1 MTALLQEHFFL
12 NDSNHTLD
20 MADSV
25 SDSVS
30 LSSFDNASTHSNS
43 KATGPEDK
51 KVRATTKKK
60 RNRKEQALE
69 QQEQQ
74 RQDHEPHA
82 LPLHATTRRRI
93 SSNNE
98 DDNDD
103 SIYEL
108 SIRPD
113 PEFGF
118 GLKLGCVLKG
128 VKRVTIIHSL
138 QKHPRGS
145 HRLLPAEATGK
156 LRLMDQLLAV
166 NGVNVESEAFQIIC
180 GHIRLLGMGL
190 KTRPSEFLTLRF
202 KKHEP
207 SPAAAA
213 AAVATNVAVAA
224 TNTINKEKQQH
235 SSATFQSPNS
245 IANHTFADDS
255 NSSREGKNKNNNSS
269 SSSNARIFRRP
280 DSIQIVKKRGSI
292 SSIDEP
298 APKPDSI
305 NILVTNRRGS
315 ISSLEETSASKL
327 VFKPAS
333 LPSTSRKRRRPS
345 SSSWPLPRRHVSL
358 NSTASK
364 KAPPTAVVTAA
375 TLPKKRT
382 RSNTTAATAATT
394 DASAVATTAAAAAAA
409 ATSKNKDQNDNTTH
423 PPEDDFEPW
432 SIDHE
437 HNHDDHDDDEEG
449 NWKTTGLVDP

>member
-43 KATGPEDK
+43 KATSSEDK
-51 KVRATTKKK
+51 KVRATTTKK
-60 RNRKEQALE
+60 RNRKRPALE

-74 RQDHEPHA
+74 RQDQEPHA
-82 LPLHATTRRRI
+82 LPLHATTTTRRR
-93 SSNNE
+93 SNNE
-98 DDNDD
+98 DDKND
-103 SIYEL
+103 SIYEV

-128 VKRVTIIHSL
+128 GKRVTIIHSL
-138 QKHPRGS
+138 QKHPKGS

-166 NGVNVESEAFQIIC
+166 NGVNVQAEAFQIIC

-190 KTRPSEFLTLRF
+190 KMRPSEFLTLRF
-202 KKHEP
+202 KKYKH
-207 SPAAAA
+207 PAAAA
-213 AAVATNVAVAA
+213 AAVATNVADAA
-224 TNTINKEKQQH
+224 TNTINKEKPQH
-235 SSATFQSPNS
+235 SSAAFQSPNS
-245 IANHTFADDS
+245 IANHTFADGS
-255 NSSREGKNKNNNSS
+255 NSSTEGKNKNNSS
-269 SSSNARIFRRP
+269 SSIAGIFRSP

-298 APKPDSI
+298 APKPDSL
-305 NILVTNRRGS
+305 NILITNRRGS
-315 ISSLEETSASKL
+315 VSSLEETSASKL

-333 LPSTSRKRRRPS
+333 SPSTTKKRRRS
-345 SSSWPLPRRHVSL
+345 SSSNSSWPLPRRHVSL

-394 DASAVATTAAAAAAA
+394 GASAVATTTTAAAT
-409 ATSKNKDQNDNTTH
+409 TSKNKDQNDNTTH